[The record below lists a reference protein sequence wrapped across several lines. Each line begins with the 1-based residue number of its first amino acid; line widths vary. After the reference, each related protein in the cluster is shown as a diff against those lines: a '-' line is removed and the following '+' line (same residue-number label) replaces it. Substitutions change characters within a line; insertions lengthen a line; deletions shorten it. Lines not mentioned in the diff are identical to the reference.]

1 MIREIELGGKK
12 ILAVILDDFTAN
24 DLELCRESLLDVTEA
39 AMQNTEILQN
49 GHPGVCQF
57 SDCIRLARALEP
69 PVQRAETPQ
78 SPLSVYMQHI
88 AHANHIIFKETTDNI
103 QNENQL

>member
-1 MIREIELGGKK
+1 MIRKMELGGKEV
-12 ILAVILDDFTAN
+12 LAVILDGFSDS
-24 DLELCRESLLDVTEA
+24 DIELCRESLLDVTEA

-69 PVQRAETPQ
+69 PVQRVETPQ
-78 SPLSVYMQHI
+78 FPLSVYMRHI
-88 AHANHIIFKETTDNI
+88 AHANHIIFKETIDNI